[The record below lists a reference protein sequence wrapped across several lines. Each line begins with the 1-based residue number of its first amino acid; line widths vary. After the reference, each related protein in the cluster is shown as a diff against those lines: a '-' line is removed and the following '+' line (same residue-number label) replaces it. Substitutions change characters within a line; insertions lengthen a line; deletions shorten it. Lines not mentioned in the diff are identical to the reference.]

1 MNELEL
7 LIIACAKSYMH
18 NSLLEQSIDFEQEK
32 WQKVFKI
39 AYEQRLLPVVYEM
52 VCHEPSFL
60 KNDDKIKKY
69 WRQTCIMSI
78 VDQVNKSKAFL
89 SLYQKI
95 EDNNLDCLVTKGLI
109 LRELYQK
116 KSGELLV
123 MKMF

>member
-39 AYEQRLLPVVYEM
+39 ACEQRLLPVVYEM

-60 KNDDKIKKY
+60 KNDDKIEKVLASNMY
-69 WRQTCIMSI
+69 YEYCRS
-78 VDQVNKSKAFL
+78 S
-89 SLYQKI
+89 
-95 EDNNLDCLVTKGLI
+95 E
-109 LRELYQK
+109 
-116 KSGELLV
+116 
-123 MKMF
+123 